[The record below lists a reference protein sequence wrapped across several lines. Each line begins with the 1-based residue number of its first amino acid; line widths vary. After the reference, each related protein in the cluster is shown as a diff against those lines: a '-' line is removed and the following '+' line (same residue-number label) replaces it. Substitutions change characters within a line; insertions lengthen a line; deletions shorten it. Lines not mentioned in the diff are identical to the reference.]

1 MARTHAPLNKMW
13 KPFLGMPTQVPGALS
28 IPRDPVQFLLEGTS
42 TQGRHHLGLFC
53 LLKTEAGVGWM
64 CSWTQFFPD
73 RLRAHPDFSSPL
85 CLYLQTTKSF
95 QKPLEQWLLPFL
107 WLLPLLCFAHQD
119 GSIYF
124 LQTPLVV
131 PSPMLSAIIFIS
143 FCHFFFFTGVI
154 NVNTGFFLSFNLTAS
169 QMW

>member
-28 IPRDPVQFLLEGTS
+28 VPRDPVQFLLEGTS

-85 CLYLQTTKSF
+85 CLYLQTTKSSRNPVSNGF
-95 QKPLEQWLLPFL
+95 YLFCDCFLCSALPIRMVLSIFFKLHWWFPLP
-107 WLLPLLCFAHQD
+107 C
-119 GSIYF
+119 
-124 LQTPLVV
+124 LV
-131 PSPMLSAIIFIS
+131 L
-143 FCHFFFFTGVI
+143 
-154 NVNTGFFLSFNLTAS
+154 
-169 QMW
+169 